1 MATSKE
7 IYERYTHN
15 KITPRYSEV
24 RWDRGE
30 PKRDYHL
37 IYNNRFF
44 KHKLIEPSLY
54 TSDFGWLDKG
64 KNVEKELAKCND
76 IIDSLSDIRKS
87 QSIFGIGE
95 VEARVLLALFRIA
108 RDYKSWRFNVNDV
121 KTHII
126 KRTWDGK
133 HRLITEGYTG
143 DVMVKDALQTLAD
156 KKLINF
162 SCGSNSSFQRSLS
175 GGITARIFPLF
186 NTVVKSEI
194 EKYEQKMR
202 QERRYNMVKVF
213 VTVLSLFL
221 TAIAAEASVLTLI
234 AK

>member
-108 RDYKSWRFNVNDV
+108 RSYKSWFFIVNDV
-121 KTHII
+121 ETHII
-126 KRTWDGK
+126 KRVWDEGEG
-133 HRLITEGYTG
+133 LIAKGTFG
-143 DVMVKDALQTLAD
+143 DMKVVESLNTLSD
-156 KKLINF
+156 KKLIQS
-162 SCGSNSSFQRSLS
+162 SCGENNSSLRSLNKS
-175 GGITARIFPLF
+175 GIKANVFLY
-186 NTVVKSEI
+186 NASVKSEI
-194 EKYEQKMR
+194 ESYDHRMR
-202 QERRYNMVKVF
+202 RERINRIERYITMI
-213 VTVLSLFL
+213 LS
-221 TAIAAEASVLTLI
+221 AIAAIASLI
-234 AK
+234 ALITK